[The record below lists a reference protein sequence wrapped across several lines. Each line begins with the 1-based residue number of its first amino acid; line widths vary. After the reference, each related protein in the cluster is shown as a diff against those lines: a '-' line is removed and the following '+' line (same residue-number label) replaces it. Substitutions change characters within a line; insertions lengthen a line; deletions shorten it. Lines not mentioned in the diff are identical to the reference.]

1 MKRHAF
7 AHGVLAGVMGF
18 LALTCGSPA
27 AKADPEPIVPPGPSI
42 VNEIL
47 QQTPGAAI
55 DPRDRQGPQRSLG
68 GKGMQCQNLWAR
80 CR

>member
-7 AHGVLAGVMGF
+7 AHAVLVGAIGIM
-18 LALTCGSPA
+18 ALVFGAPVA
-27 AKADPEPIVPPGPSI
+27 QADPEPFLPQPPGI
-42 VNEIL
+42 TNEIL
-47 QQTPGAAI
+47 QQIPAFYT
-55 DPRDRQGPQRSLG
+55 DPRDRDGPRRSLG

>member
-7 AHGVLAGVMGF
+7 AHGVLAGAMGF
-18 LALTCGSPA
+18 MALTFGAPI
-27 AKADPEPIVPPGPSI
+27 AKADPEPIEPPAPSI
-42 VNEIL
+42 IGEIL
-47 QQTPGAAI
+47 QQTPGTVT
-55 DPRDRQGPQRSLG
+55 DPRDRQGPQRNFG